1 MMLRCKVFITV
12 VGIYMLGSQFGAP
25 ARADDEFLASLR
37 LRGGYDTNPQFTSGG
52 APLGSAFI
60 ATDVALA
67 AAGKDDTTS
76 WGVVAEASGTRYAN
90 PQLVPGLTGKVI
102 LRGSMGDD
110 ALRIS
115 STTTIADV
123 NTYNLRTTD
132 LLQAI
137 KLESLQN
144 SVKLFVTAEGGQSSI
159 NQTNVIFQDFLPTP
173 LQYWRGAIIPGVSVI
188 RDKTEIGVSVN
199 LSARRYTNE
208 FDTFGYRRD
217 NERIQPFLF
226 AKYDSDNITAQAS
239 ISQLYG
245 IFHDVDFTN
254 VNRTMFDASLTW
266 RLKPVTLDFTASRRA
281 AETSF
286 PISPIT
292 IDSIYSAKAAWQVDP
307 KLTLTAGAAY
317 ATMEYLDSPFRTET
331 YSLAVG
337 MSREIAKDL
346 KWGMD
351 VSRTWGTL
359 LDGEK
364 TQAIIVAS
372 SLTKTFSP
380 DLAKTKSDDSAKP
393 SK

>member
-1 MMLRCKVFITV
+1 MLRMKVFIAV
-12 VGIYMLGSQFGAP
+12 IGMCLLGVP
-25 ARADDEFLASLR
+25 AHAEDEFVGSLR
-37 LRGGYDTNPQFTSGG
+37 LRGGYDTNPQFTSRG
-52 APLGSAFI
+52 APIGSAFI

-67 AAGKDDTTS
+67 AAGKDDKDKTS
-76 WGVVAEASGTRYAN
+76 WGIVAEASATRYAA
-90 PQLVPGLTGKVI
+90 PELVPALTGKVI

-110 ALRIS
+110 EFRLS

-137 KLESLQN
+137 KVESLQN
-144 SVKLFVTAEGGQSSI
+144 NIKLFATAEGGRSTI
-159 NQTNVIFQDFLPTP
+159 NQTNAIFADFLPVP

-199 LSARRYTNE
+199 LSARRYTEE
-208 FDTFGYRRD
+208 FDVFGYRRD

-226 AKYDSDNITAQAS
+226 AKYDSDTITASAS
-239 ISQLYG
+239 VSQLFGY
-245 IFHDVDFTN
+245 FHDVDFSN
-254 VNRTMFDASLTW
+254 VNRTMYDATLTW

-292 IDSIYSAKAAWQVDP
+292 IDTIYSAKAAWQVDP
-307 KLTLTAGAAY
+307 KLALTAGAAY
-317 ATMEYLDSPFRTET
+317 ATMEYLDSPFRSQT
-331 YSLAVG
+331 YSVAVG
-337 MSREIAKDL
+337 MSREIMKDL

-359 LDGEK
+359 IDGEK
-364 TQAIIVAS
+364 SQAIIVAS

-380 DLAKTKSDDSAKP
+380 DLAKTKADESAKP
-393 SK
+393 LK

>member
-1 MMLRCKVFITV
+1 MLRMKVFIAV
-12 VGIYMLGSQFGAP
+12 IGMCLLGVP
-25 ARADDEFLASLR
+25 AHAEDEFVGSLR
-37 LRGGYDTNPQFTSGG
+37 LRGGYDTNPQFTSRG
-52 APLGSAFI
+52 APIGSAFI

-67 AAGKDDTTS
+67 AAGKDDKDKTS
-76 WGVVAEASGTRYAN
+76 WGIVAEASATRYAA
-90 PQLVPGLTGKVI
+90 PELVPALTGKVI

-110 ALRIS
+110 EFRLS

-137 KLESLQN
+137 KVESLQN
-144 SVKLFVTAEGGQSSI
+144 NIKLFATAEGGRSTI
-159 NQTNVIFQDFLPTP
+159 NQTNAIFADFLPVP

-199 LSARRYTNE
+199 LSARRYTEE
-208 FDTFGYRRD
+208 FDVFGYRRD

-226 AKYDSDNITAQAS
+226 AKYDSDTITASAS
-239 ISQLYG
+239 VSQLFGY
-245 IFHDVDFTN
+245 FHDVDFSN
-254 VNRTMFDASLTW
+254 VNRTMYDATLTW

-292 IDSIYSAKAAWQVDP
+292 IDTIYSAKAAWQVDP
-307 KLTLTAGAAY
+307 KLAITAGAAY
-317 ATMEYLDSPFRTET
+317 ATMEYLDSPFRSQT
-331 YSLAVG
+331 YSVAVG
-337 MSREIAKDL
+337 MSREIMKDL

-359 LDGEK
+359 IDGEK
-364 TQAIIVAS
+364 SQAIIVAS

-380 DLAKTKSDDSAKP
+380 DLAKTKADESAKP
-393 SK
+393 LK

>member
-1 MMLRCKVFITV
+1 MKVFIAV
-12 VGIYMLGSQFGAP
+12 IGMCLLGVP
-25 ARADDEFLASLR
+25 AHAEDEFVGSLR
-37 LRGGYDTNPQFTSGG
+37 LRGGYDTNPQFTSRG
-52 APLGSAFI
+52 APIGSAFI

-67 AAGKDDTTS
+67 AAGKDDKDKTS
-76 WGVVAEASGTRYAN
+76 WGIVAEASATRYAA
-90 PQLVPGLTGKVI
+90 PELVPALTGKVI

-110 ALRIS
+110 EFRLS

-137 KLESLQN
+137 KVESLQN
-144 SVKLFVTAEGGQSSI
+144 NIKLFATAEGGRSTI
-159 NQTNVIFQDFLPTP
+159 NQTNAIFADFLPVP

-199 LSARRYTNE
+199 LSARRYTEE
-208 FDTFGYRRD
+208 FDVFGYRRD

-226 AKYDSDNITAQAS
+226 AKYDSDTITASAS
-239 ISQLYG
+239 VSQLFGY
-245 IFHDVDFTN
+245 FHDVDFSN
-254 VNRTMFDASLTW
+254 VNRTMYDATLTW

-292 IDSIYSAKAAWQVDP
+292 IDTIYSAKAAWQVDP
-307 KLTLTAGAAY
+307 KLALTAGAAY
-317 ATMEYLDSPFRTET
+317 ATMEYLDSPFRSQT
-331 YSLAVG
+331 YSVAVG
-337 MSREIAKDL
+337 MSREIMKDL

-359 LDGEK
+359 IDGEK
-364 TQAIIVAS
+364 SQAIIVAS

-380 DLAKTKSDDSAKP
+380 ELAKTKADESAKP
-393 SK
+393 LK

>member
-1 MMLRCKVFITV
+1 MLRMKVFIAV
-12 VGIYMLGSQFGAP
+12 IGMCLLGVP
-25 ARADDEFLASLR
+25 AHAEDEFVGSLR
-37 LRGGYDTNPQFTSGG
+37 LRGGYDTNPQFTSRG
-52 APLGSAFI
+52 APIGSAFI

-67 AAGKDDTTS
+67 AAGKDDKDKTS
-76 WGVVAEASGTRYAN
+76 WGIVAEASATRYAA
-90 PQLVPGLTGKVI
+90 PELVPALTGKVI

-110 ALRIS
+110 EFRLS

-137 KLESLQN
+137 KVESLQN
-144 SVKLFVTAEGGQSSI
+144 NIKLFATAEGGRSTI
-159 NQTNVIFQDFLPTP
+159 NQTNAIFADFLPVP

-199 LSARRYTNE
+199 LSARRYTEE
-208 FDTFGYRRD
+208 FDVFGYRRD

-226 AKYDSDNITAQAS
+226 AKYDSDTITASAS
-239 ISQLYG
+239 VSQLFGY
-245 IFHDVDFTN
+245 FHDVDFSN
-254 VNRTMFDASLTW
+254 VNRTMYDATLTW

-292 IDSIYSAKAAWQVDP
+292 IDTIYSAKAAWQVDP
-307 KLTLTAGAAY
+307 KLALTAGAAY
-317 ATMEYLDSPFRTET
+317 ATMEYLDSPFRSQT
-331 YSLAVG
+331 YSVAVG
-337 MSREIAKDL
+337 MSREIMKDL

-359 LDGEK
+359 IDGEK
-364 TQAIIVAS
+364 SQAIIVAS

-380 DLAKTKSDDSAKP
+380 DLVKTKADESAKP
-393 SK
+393 LK

>member
-1 MMLRCKVFITV
+1 MKVFIAV
-12 VGIYMLGSQFGAP
+12 IGMCLLGVP
-25 ARADDEFLASLR
+25 AHAEDEFVGSLR
-37 LRGGYDTNPQFTSGG
+37 LRGGYDTNPQFTSRG
-52 APLGSAFI
+52 APIGSAFI

-67 AAGKDDTTS
+67 AAGKDDKDKTS
-76 WGVVAEASGTRYAN
+76 WGIVAEASATRYAA
-90 PQLVPGLTGKVI
+90 PELVPALTGKVI

-110 ALRIS
+110 EFRLS

-137 KLESLQN
+137 KVESLQN
-144 SVKLFVTAEGGQSSI
+144 NIKLFATAEGGRSTI
-159 NQTNVIFQDFLPTP
+159 NQTNAIFADFLPVP

-199 LSARRYTNE
+199 LSARRYTEE
-208 FDTFGYRRD
+208 FDVFGYRRD

-226 AKYDSDNITAQAS
+226 AKYDSDTITASAS
-239 ISQLYG
+239 VSQLFGY
-245 IFHDVDFTN
+245 FHDVDFSN
-254 VNRTMFDASLTW
+254 VNRTMYDATLTW

-292 IDSIYSAKAAWQVDP
+292 IDTIYSAKAAWQVDP
-307 KLTLTAGAAY
+307 KLAITAGAAY
-317 ATMEYLDSPFRTET
+317 ATMEYLDSPFRSQT
-331 YSLAVG
+331 YSVAVG
-337 MSREIAKDL
+337 MSREIMKDL

-359 LDGEK
+359 IDGEK
-364 TQAIIVAS
+364 SQAIIVAS

-380 DLAKTKSDDSAKP
+380 DLAKTKADESAKP
-393 SK
+393 LK

>member
-1 MMLRCKVFITV
+1 MLRMKVFIAV
-12 VGIYMLGSQFGAP
+12 IGMCLLGVP
-25 ARADDEFLASLR
+25 AHAEDEFVGSLR
-37 LRGGYDTNPQFTSGG
+37 LRGGYDTNPQFTSRG
-52 APLGSAFI
+52 APIGSAFI

-67 AAGKDDTTS
+67 AAGKDDKDKTS
-76 WGVVAEASGTRYAN
+76 WGIVAEASATRYAA
-90 PQLVPGLTGKVI
+90 PELVPALTGKVI

-110 ALRIS
+110 EFRLS

-137 KLESLQN
+137 KVESLQN
-144 SVKLFVTAEGGQSSI
+144 NIKLFATAEGGRSTI
-159 NQTNVIFQDFLPTP
+159 NQTNAIFADFLPVP

-199 LSARRYTNE
+199 LSARRYTEE
-208 FDTFGYRRD
+208 FDVFGYRRD

-226 AKYDSDNITAQAS
+226 AKYDSDTITASAS
-239 ISQLYG
+239 VSQLFGY
-245 IFHDVDFTN
+245 FHDVDFSN
-254 VNRTMFDASLTW
+254 VNRTMYDATLTW

-292 IDSIYSAKAAWQVDP
+292 IDTIYSAKAAWQVDP
-307 KLTLTAGAAY
+307 KLAITAGAAY
-317 ATMEYLDSPFRTET
+317 ATMEYLDSPFRSQT
-331 YSLAVG
+331 YSVAVG
-337 MSREIAKDL
+337 MSREIMKDL

-359 LDGEK
+359 IDGEK
-364 TQAIIVAS
+364 SQAIIVAS

-380 DLAKTKSDDSAKP
+380 DLVKTKADESAKP
-393 SK
+393 LK